1 MTAAGAR
8 SELNKVF
15 AVAYAGIIAVF
26 RNNWVRRG
34 IILTLLSAA
43 GWSFL
48 LLILVSQPK
57 FLRDFLKEYTSN
69 VLYFRFLNDVI
80 MRTFVAFLIG
90 LAGTDLISADI
101 RNRTFPVYFT
111 RGLKPQDYVL
121 GKFLTLFFYACVC
134 VLIPALF
141 VFSSAVGTQLEIEA
155 TTADHLMDLIGVVL
169 NFLMF
174 SIPVIALVLF
184 FSSLSSSPYTG
195 AISYF
200 LVYFGVDGA
209 VGALVKLSDEKMFGM
224 ASIPDLIRA
233 ASTLCYE
240 DRVGWKAHMGKQFNV
255 YLDPYTSLAVLAGI
269 TLAFVLLLLYK
280 ARKFRNTL

>member
-1 MTAAGAR
+1 MTAIGAK
-8 SELNKVF
+8 SECNKVF
-15 AVAYAGIIAVF
+15 AVAYAGAIAVF

-48 LLILVSQPK
+48 LLILVSSPK
-57 FLRDFLKEYTSN
+57 FLREFLKDFTSN

-90 LAGTDLISADI
+90 LAGTDLISADM
-101 RNRTFPVYFT
+101 RNRSFPVYFT
-111 RGLKPQDYVL
+111 RGLKPHQYVV
-121 GKFLTLFFYACVC
+121 GKFATLFFYACVC

-141 VFSSAVGTQLEIEA
+141 VFSSAVGAQLEIDA
-155 TTADHLMDLIGVVL
+155 TTGDHALDLLGVIS
-169 NFLMF
+169 NFLIF
-174 SIPVIALVLF
+174 CIPVTLMVLF

-200 LVYFGVDGA
+200 LVYFGIDGA
-209 VGALVKLSDEKMFGM
+209 AGALVKLSDEKLFGM

-240 DRVGWKAHMGKQFNV
+240 DRVGWKTHMNKQFNV
-255 YLDPYTSLAVLAGI
+255 YLDPYISLAVLAGI
-269 TLAFVLLLLYK
+269 SLVFGTLLLWK
-280 ARKFRNTL
+280 ARRLKNAL